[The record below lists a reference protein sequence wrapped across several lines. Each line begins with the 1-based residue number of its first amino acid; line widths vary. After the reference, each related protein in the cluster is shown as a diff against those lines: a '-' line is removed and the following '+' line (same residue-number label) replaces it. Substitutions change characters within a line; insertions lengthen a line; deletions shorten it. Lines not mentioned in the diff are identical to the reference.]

1 MEDRDQGEGD
11 GFGAELETLLVVCPN
26 GAPAYDQPCSKSLP
40 PWVGL
45 RNIPL
50 LCIRANETGYTVEFR
65 LMAIL
70 FSVQLRVTCSPYMGN
85 ST

>member
-26 GAPAYDQPCSKSLP
+26 GLRAGAALRSKSLP
-40 PWVGL
+40 PWAGL

-50 LCIRANETGYTVEFR
+50 LRIRENETGYTVEFR